1 MRSSLVLFG
10 LAAFALADLNQNA
23 NEMRDV
29 QDVDGSKVESDSP
42 SRVLARAAACCSNY
56 PNSSECVSGH
66 THLFLLSK
74 MKKEVNH
81 VVPTTTIDELRGK
94 VEKGPA
100 VPSCYNYNTRQ
111 LRAEHF
117 NATF

>member
-29 QDVDGSKVESDSP
+29 QDADGSKVESDSP

-56 PNSSECVSGH
+56 PDSNKCIHSNAG
-66 THLFLLSK
+66 
-74 MKKEVNH
+74 MANH

>member
-1 MRSSLVLFG
+1 MSTAPKWNPTLPAESSREQRHVALVTPTPT
-10 LAAFALADLNQNA
+10 NA
-23 NEMRDV
+23 NAGM
-29 QDVDGSKVESDSP
+29 
-42 SRVLARAAACCSNY
+42 A
-56 PNSSECVSGH
+56 
-66 THLFLLSK
+66 
-74 MKKEVNH
+74 NH

>member
-56 PNSSECVSGH
+56 PDSNKCVSGH
-66 THLFLLSK
+66 THLILLNAG
-74 MKKEVNH
+74 MANH

-117 NATF
+117 NGIF